1 MKTWFNRI
9 LKNKKEI
16 NYVSCM
22 SQDYLQGANEHEDN
36 GFVIAKELKF
46 KKLKYLTEDC

>member
-1 MKTWFNRI
+1 
-9 LKNKKEI
+9 
-16 NYVSCM
+16 M